1 LRFSTRTRPSVS
13 PENRGARRTSPP
25 DRSIPAKPNR
35 PGPEGP
41 DRPRRPKATPEPAP
55 KSASGGHRTDPVP
68 KDQVDCVVRRRRPD
82 RLRRTVQR
90 LHP

>member
-25 DRSIPAKPNR
+25 DRSIPAIPNR
-35 PGPEGP
+35 PDPEGP
-41 DRPRRPKATPEPAP
+41 DRLRRPKATPEPAP
-55 KSASGGHRTDPVP
+55 KSASGGDRTDPAP
-68 KDQVDCVVRRRRPD
+68 KDQVDRATRRRRPN
-82 RLRRTVQR
+82 RLRRTVRR